1 MKKQITKQ
9 GFSLVEVIISVFIFS
24 LAMVLLTGSFASFFK
39 NYANQKKLQKNFE
52 NAQYVTNLMAK
63 TIRTSHVFLP
73 TFVTPGIPFSLS
85 SRTLNIYDYSQ
96 GKCIS
101 YKLLNDALQGVERDP
116 ATAGD
121 PNSCSFPSGGFSNLT
136 SGIINNVYVVV
147 YPTNATTNPIELGKV
162 TMSVFVES
170 EGQNFAEMPIQV
182 SVSLRQ

>member
-63 TIRTSHVFLP
+63 TIRTSHILNSSG
-73 TFVTPGIPFSLS
+73 TFSL
-85 SRTLNIYDYSQ
+85 RNNNLNIYDYSQ

-101 YKLLNDALQGVERDP
+101 YRLAERSLGHYALQGIERDP

-121 PNSCSFPSGGFSNLT
+121 PNSCSFPNGEFSDLT

-147 YPTNATTNPIELGKV
+147 YPTNATTDPIELGKV